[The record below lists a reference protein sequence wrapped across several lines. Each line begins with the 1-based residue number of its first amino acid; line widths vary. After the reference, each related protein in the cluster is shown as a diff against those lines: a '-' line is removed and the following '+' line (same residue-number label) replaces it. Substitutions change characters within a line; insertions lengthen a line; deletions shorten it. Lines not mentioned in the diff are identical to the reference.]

1 MSYQLSHLMLDSL
14 FRTNPGV
21 GEKLAATLV
30 AELGD
35 IQQFEN
41 PKQLVAYAGLDP
53 GVFSSEKFT
62 SSSNRITKR
71 GSKRLRRALFL
82 SVQCSLRRSE
92 CSKLKLLRQ
101 EKERRQPYK
110 TAAIACANKLLH
122 HIYAILKKGG
132 PYHR

>member
-1 MSYQLSHLMLDSL
+1 MGRSWQLRSWRNLETFSSL
-14 FRTNPGV
+14 RTRSSWCGLCRNGSGGV
-21 GEKLAATLV
+21 
-30 AELGD
+30 
-35 IQQFEN
+35 
-41 PKQLVAYAGLDP
+41 
-53 GVFSSEKFT
+53 SEKFT

-82 SVQCSLRRSE
+82 SVQFSLRRSE

-110 TAAIACANKLLH
+110 AAVIACANKLLH
-122 HIYAILKKGG
+122 HIYAILKKGE